1 MGATGGGGGGTLGDN
16 LAYGWNLAPE
26 EEEAVLFEE
35 AAPFNNKALGSD
47 VDRLVCVLRWT
58 RSSSA
63 EANRLPQYSEPKTM
77 INILC
82 TLDTKVQ
89 DKVKYTFLNADKIK

>member
-1 MGATGGGGGGTLGDN
+1 MGAGGPLGDI

-58 RSSSA
+58 KSSSA
-63 EANRLPQYSEPKTM
+63 VANRRPQYSDPEKT
-77 INILC
+77 IRN
-82 TLDTKVQ
+82 
-89 DKVKYTFLNADKIK
+89 F